1 MSMFHSEDIDTDV
14 ERMLCWGIVQ
24 SDAILSQVVGIL
36 SPNLFVAETTQYI
49 VKWCIEYYHTYRH
62 APREHIFDILDEER
76 KKYLREDVAEVLERQ
91 LQVIS
96 NIDDDTPNKD
106 YVLKRVE
113 TYIKERTASMLCEDV
128 SALLSKGQVQA
139 AEERLATYKCPSK
152 PIAMGESI
160 FSPEFWD
167 EREEEKQELFRLS
180 GALGD
185 LIGPIERDSFI
196 SLIASEKVGK
206 CIHSDSLILLE
217 DGRLKPIWQVVR
229 DRDEYVLSFDEEK
242 REFVAG
248 RVTEWWDNGE
258 KDCLRVRFKS
268 GRSVTV
274 TPNHPFLSPTGWVP
288 IAEIGVGGFVANPK
302 KLTIQGAS
310 KPAHMMRLLGYMLA
324 DGGLTKPSTPTWT
337 KKDTETL
344 HDFCQCVSL
353 MGASVTQGSHD
364 SCTYYIVKEKGQRT
378 NPVQELLRECGLLGK
393 KSTEKHVPEMVLT
406 ADNSSVAEF
415 LCGLYSGDGWVTK
428 RQIGLGLSNRGV
440 IVTVQSLLLRFG
452 VVSTVYEK
460 KRNSWHLLICGSENL
475 VRFSEQIRLV
485 SYKQQR
491 IDTYLSKWRSMPR
504 KSFIDRI
511 PPQVATECIEAVH
524 AWTKRNGI
532 SIVKQAWYST
542 YRELCYQTNKGNPTM
557 RQGWFALAE
566 IPAVQAMLD
575 DAVLWDEIVSVEDA
589 PNEHT
594 YDLSVEHHHNFVAE
608 NCLVHNTWYLMY
620 LALEALRARRNVL
633 FISAGD
639 MTRKQVRARLKHMLT
654 ERDPKKQRALVR
666 RPVMDCYYNQIGDC
680 PLGKETSSLIGYEEG
695 ASIEDFPD
703 HKVCRACVSDP
714 KNKKHYIGKPWYAM
728 YDPGDT
734 SIEEGYKRIQKQA
747 MSGQFRVMCVPPRT
761 LSVAQIEAQLDL
773 YQQEG
778 FVPDVIVVD
787 YADILDD
794 EPGSH
799 KEDMRNRINIS
810 WMAMRRLSQERNCA
824 FITATQAKLEARKK
838 ARVDQWDTSEDK
850 RKLAHVTAM
859 LALNQTPAEKRD
871 GIMRVSVLAAREMD
885 FDTEYNVEVLQCLE
899 LGRPVLYSYPHRDP
913 PKENRKTST
922 NKERRNY

>member
-1 MSMFHSEDIDTDV
+1 MSMFHSEDIDTDI

-24 SDAILSQVVGIL
+24 SNAILSQVAGIL
-36 SPNLFVAETTQYI
+36 SPDLFVAETTQYI
-49 VKWCIEYYHTYRH
+49 VKWCVEYYHAYRK

-76 KKYLREDVAEVLERQ
+76 KKYLREDIAEILVKQLE
-91 LQVIS
+91 VIS
-96 NIDDDTPNKD
+96 NIDDGTPNIE
-106 YVLKRVE
+106 YVLGRVE
-113 TYIKERTASMLCEDV
+113 TYIKERKASMLCEDV

-139 AEERLATYKCPSK
+139 AEERLVTYKCPAK
-152 PIAMGESI
+152 PIAMGENI

-167 EREEEKQELFRLS
+167 EREEEKQELFRLD

-185 LIGPIERDSFI
+185 LVGPIERDSFI

-206 CIHSDSLILLE
+206 CIHSDSLVLLA
-217 DGRLKPIWQVVR
+217 DGRLKPIRQVVR
-229 DRDEYVLSFDEEK
+229 DRDEYVLSFDEE
-242 REFVAG
+242 RGEFVPG
-248 RVTEWWDNGE
+248 RVTEWWDNGK

-274 TPNHPFLSPTGWVP
+274 TPNHPFLSPVGWVP

-302 KLTIQGAS
+302 QFAIQGTS
-310 KPAHMMRLLGYMLA
+310 KPAHVMRLLGYMFA
-324 DGGLTKPSTPTWT
+324 DGSFAEPSTLTWT
-337 KKDTETL
+337 KKDAVTL
-344 HDFCQCVSL
+344 RDFCRCVSL
-353 MGASVTQGSHD
+353 MGASVRQSSQD
-364 SCTYYIVKEKGQRT
+364 SYTCYVVEKEGQRT
-378 NPVQELLRECGLLGK
+378 NPVRELLRECGLLGK

-406 ADNSSVAEF
+406 ADNDSVAEF
-415 LCGLYSGDGWVTK
+415 LCGLYSGGGWATK
-428 RQIGLGLSNRGV
+428 WHIGLGLPNREAV
-440 IVTVQSLLLRFG
+440 VAVQSLLLRFG
-452 VVSTVYEK
+452 IVSTVRERK
-460 KRNSWHLLICGSENL
+460 HNFWHLLICGGENL
-475 VRFSEQIRLV
+475 VLFSELISMVGHKRKRIYAYLPKWRDM
-485 SYKQQR
+485 SYKSP
-491 IDTYLSKWRSMPR
+491 T
-504 KSFIDRI
+504 DRI
-511 PPQVATECIEAVH
+511 PPQVAIECIEAVRVW
-524 AWTKRNGI
+524 AKQNGI
-532 SIVKQAWYST
+532 SITKQTWGLKYWSLRYRATRGEST
-542 YRELCYQTNKGNPTM
+542 LRRK
-557 RQGWFALAE
+557 WHD
-566 IPAVQAMLD
+566 ISDVPAVWSML
-575 DAVLWDEIVSVEDA
+575 AVLWDEIVSVEDA

-594 YDLSVEHHHNFVAE
+594 YDLSVEHYHNFVAE

-620 LALEALRARRNVL
+620 LALEALKARRNVL

-654 ERDPKKQRALVR
+654 GRDPKKERALVR

-703 HKVCRACVSDP
+703 HRVCRACVSDP
-714 KNKKHYIGKPWYAM
+714 KNKKQYIGKPWYTMTA
-728 YDPGDT
+728 PGT
-734 SIEEGYKRIQKQA
+734 SSIEEAYKHVQKQA
-747 MSGQFRVMCVPPRT
+747 KSGQFHVMCVPPRT
-761 LSVAQIEAQLDL
+761 LSIAQIEAQLDL

-859 LALNQTPAEKRD
+859 LALNQTPAEKRE
-871 GIMRVSVLAAREMD
+871 GIMRISVLASREMD

-899 LGRPVLYSYPHRDP
+899 LGKPVLYSYPHRDP

-922 NKERRNY
+922 NRERRSY